1 MIRKTRLVKVIFG
14 CCAAIFLILQFLE
27 TRTTAS
33 EATTTAGSGDLKLT
47 KHEAAAVVTALPA
60 SKSESVK
67 PLPVVV
73 RVVPVAASLP
83 PNPPI
88 AAAALL
94 AGSKNSSSKEVP
106 SASGA
111 PAAEPSETKTEP
123 KSSLSGERI
132 HGLPNE
138 TQITPK
144 AVVVSDLKIAR
155 ILDKIKLVNEE
166 QSIRNEDIFGPV
178 TNATVIVAIQCH
190 NRLQYL
196 RQLVIS
202 LSQAAGIDK
211 TLIVFSHDYWDDAIN
226 DLVNS
231 VDFAKTM
238 QIFYPFSI
246 QTHPN
251 EFPGESSHDCPR
263 NAKKDQ
269 AQRLKC
275 LNADWP
281 DLYGHYR
288 EAKFTQTKHHWWWK
302 ANRIFDQLRVTK
314 SHDGLVLFLEED
326 HYVSDDF
333 LSVLRLIEAERT
345 SRYPNCDII
354 CLGTYL
360 KSYNYNRDHKTVS
373 KSNAIGV
380 PGFVAKPGGGGRPVP
395 SRHISQLQQQ
405 RRLLWLPGALLSSV
419 IDAFRKEYQMWPGGP
434 VFAKKQRVEVMPWES
449 AKHNMGMVFNRKLW
463 EKIHACR
470 EYFCN
475 YDDYNWDW
483 SLQHL
488 SKHCF
493 KTKLEVMLVK
503 GPRVFHI
510 GECGVHHKKKLCE
523 ATKVVKKVQDI
534 LVKAK
539 SFLFPTELK
548 VTKVAPK
555 KSKNQKNPKGNG
567 GWGDHR
573 DRALCLNMASTA
585 GSRGNRT
592 TLSEEVIKDLNVK
605 EQKTRQ
611 IQTVH
616 ASKTNDIRLR

>member
-1 MIRKTRLVKVIFG
+1 MFSFEPITDSLP
-14 CCAAIFLILQFLE
+14 
-27 TRTTAS
+27 TAS
-33 EATTTAGSGDLKLT
+33 GHS
-47 KHEAAAVVTALPA
+47 
-60 SKSESVK
+60 
-67 PLPVVV
+67 
-73 RVVPVAASLP
+73 R
-83 PNPPI
+83 
-88 AAAALL
+88 
-94 AGSKNSSSKEVP
+94 
-106 SASGA
+106 
-111 PAAEPSETKTEP
+111 
-123 KSSLSGERI
+123 
-132 HGLPNE
+132 
-138 TQITPK
+138 
-144 AVVVSDLKIAR
+144 
-155 ILDKIKLVNEE
+155 
-166 QSIRNEDIFGPV
+166 
-178 TNATVIVAIQCH
+178 
-190 NRLQYL
+190 
-196 RQLVIS
+196 
-202 LSQAAGIDK
+202 LSQASGIDK
-211 TLIVFSHDYWDDAIN
+211 TLIIFSHDYWDDAIN

-251 EFPGESSHDCPR
+251 EFPGESPHDCPR

-333 LSVLRLIEAERT
+333 LSVLRLVEVERT

-373 KSNAIGV
+373 KSNVIGV

-395 SRHISQLQQQ
+395 ARHVSQLP

-449 AKHNMGMVFNRKLW
+449 AKHNMGMVFKRTLW

-573 DRALCLNMASTA
+573 DRALCLNMASAA

-592 TLSEEVIKDLNVK
+592 SILSEEVIKDLNVK
-605 EQKTRQ
+605 
-611 IQTVH
+611 
-616 ASKTNDIRLR
+616 L

>member
-14 CCAAIFLILQFLE
+14 SCAAIFFILQFID
-27 TRTTAS
+27 TRTASTSEAAGSNLKSTVKPVDLVTVVSAASGIEAITHPVVSASPLPKGNKNDSKEILPPAS
-33 EATTTAGSGDLKLT
+33 EPET
-47 KHEAAAVVTALPA
+47 KNE
-60 SKSESVK
+60 
-67 PLPVVV
+67 
-73 RVVPVAASLP
+73 
-83 PNPPI
+83 I
-88 AAAALL
+88 
-94 AGSKNSSSKEVP
+94 
-106 SASGA
+106 
-111 PAAEPSETKTEP
+111 KTEP

-132 HGLPNE
+132 HGVPNE
-138 TQITPK
+138 TLNTHNAIAK
-144 AVVVSDLKIAR
+144 GFVINDLKIALT
-155 ILDKIKLVNEE
+155 LDKIKSINEE

-178 TNATVIVAIQCH
+178 NNATVIIAIQVH

-202 LSQAAGIDK
+202 LSQASGIDK
-211 TLIVFSHDYWDDAIN
+211 TLIIFSHDFWDDAIN

-251 EFPGESSHDCPR
+251 EFPGESPHDCPR

-314 SHDGLVLFLEED
+314 KHDGLVLFLEED

-345 SRYPNCDII
+345 TRYPNCDII

-360 KSYNYNRDHKTVS
+360 KSYNYNRDHKTV
-373 KSNAIGV
+373 
-380 PGFVAKPGGGGRPVP
+380 
-395 SRHISQLQQQ
+395 
-405 RRLLWLPGALLSSV
+405 
-419 IDAFRKEYQMWPGGP
+419 
-434 VFAKKQRVEVMPWES
+434 EVMPWES
-449 AKHNMGMVFNRKLW
+449 AKHNMGMVFKRTLW
-463 EKIHACR
+463 DKIHACR

-493 KTKLEVMLVK
+493 KTKLEVVLMK

-573 DRALCLNMASTA
+573 DRALCLNMASAA

-592 TLSEEVIKDLNVK
+592 LSLSEEVIKDLNVK
-605 EQKTRQ
+605 FNNVK
-611 IQTVH
+611 
-616 ASKTNDIRLR
+616 